1 MLTNKE
7 IKTLLLADEE
17 TFFRLADEIVERLE
31 AKRTIIPEWI
41 SEADALKLL
50 HLRSKTSL
58 WKLRTNGAI
67 EYSAISSKHFL
78 YSRSSIENF
87 INAKRQKTF

>member
-31 AKRTIIPEWI
+31 AKRTVIP
-41 SEADALKLL
+41 
-50 HLRSKTSL
+50 
-58 WKLRTNGAI
+58 
-67 EYSAISSKHFL
+67 
-78 YSRSSIENF
+78 
-87 INAKRQKTF
+87 